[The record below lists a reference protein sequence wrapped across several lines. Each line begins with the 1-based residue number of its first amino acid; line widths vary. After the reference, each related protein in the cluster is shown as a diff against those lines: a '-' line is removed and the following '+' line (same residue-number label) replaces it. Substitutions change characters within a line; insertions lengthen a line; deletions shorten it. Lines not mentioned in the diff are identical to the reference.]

1 MFSRRM
7 STMSSCRQQAPRFVD
22 VVPLDDL
29 VELRQG
35 MSRKDPI
42 AARKLNAL
50 NSRLNSANYRV
61 NSSYAHADGSVNLC
75 AP

>member
-1 MFSRRM
+1 MTVFNIRM
-7 STMSSCRQQAPRFVD
+7 STVSSCRQQAPRFVD
-22 VVPLDDL
+22 VVPLGDL
-29 VELRQG
+29 VDLRQG

-50 NSRLNSANYRV
+50 NSRLDSANYRV
-61 NSSYAHADGSVNLC
+61 HSDLHMRMLL